1 LVEETGENHW
11 PVTNMEKADVCPQK
25 NTFTCNYKP
34 DVCPQK
40 NTFTCN
46 YKHDSFT
53 LPYFCVFQTRT
64 WISIGKCY
72 GIFVF
77 NDLRDNELWCL
88 MPLSTIF
95 QFYWWRKR
103 RESHRP
109 AARHW
114 QTLSHML
121 YQVHLIWVGFE
132 LTTLVHWFELRL
144 VVGIVDVGGITVCF
158 FNKNVDI
165 E

>member
-1 LVEETGENHW
+1 
-11 PVTNMEKADVCPQK
+11 MEKADVCPQK

-40 NTFTCN
+40 NTFTCNYKPDVCPQKNTFTCNYKPDVCPQKNTFIYTCN

-77 NDLRDNELWCL
+77 NGLRDNELWCL

-95 QFYWWRKR
+95 QFYWWRK
-103 RESHRP
+103 HRKP
-109 AARHW
+109 LTCCASLTNFITYVVSSTPH
-114 QTLSHML
+114 LSGIRTHN
-121 YQVHLIWVGFE
+121 VSSLI
-132 LTTLVHWFELRL
+132 
-144 VVGIVDVGGITVCF
+144 
-158 FNKNVDI
+158 
-165 E
+165 